1 MRAVIDTNVL
11 FEGLGMRGPC
21 GQVLD
26 RWVDRKFT
34 PCVSTALA
42 LEYEEV
48 LTRDKPER
56 QQERMRK
63 VLQALLIRAAFVPV
77 VFSYRPQSP
86 DPEDDMVIDCVMNG
100 RAVLVTS
107 NVRHF
112 RTASRNLGF
121 TTYTPEEFV
130 TALDE
135 GK

>member
-11 FEGLGMRGPC
+11 FEGLGRKGPC
-21 GQVLD
+21 GMVVD
-26 RWVDRKFT
+26 RWVDRTFT

-48 LTRDKPER
+48 LTRNRPEA

-63 VLQALLIRAAFVPV
+63 VLQVLLIRAHFVPV
-77 VFSYRPQSP
+77 LFTYRPQSP

-100 RAVLVTS
+100 RAMLVTS

-112 RTASRNLGF
+112 MAASRSLGF
-121 TTYTPEEFV
+121 TLLKPKEFLAALKEE
-130 TALDE
+130 E
-135 GK
+135 